1 MTKKNTAVSQY
12 IHIIF
17 ILCGSIFSLSTA
29 HGTELIIQRA
39 DASKQQIIIYD
50 WNYKTR
56 LFFGGKDKDEFNLTY
71 NYLGGTRPGEVRCE
85 NGETTITYE
94 GNQFDIDIRQYNN
107 CKAIETLIKMA
118 TATCPIVMTLNSRLG
133 RVDRILMTCF
143 VTNAK

>member
-1 MTKKNTAVSQY
+1 MIKKDTTVSLY
-12 IHIIF
+12 MHIIF
-17 ILCGSIFSLSTA
+17 ILCGSVFSLSTA
-29 HGTELIIQRA
+29 YGTELIIQRT

-56 LFFGGKDKDEFNLTY
+56 LFFRGKDKDEFSLTY
-71 NYLGGTRPGEVRCE
+71 NYLGGTRPSEVRCE
-85 NGETTITYE
+85 NGETKITHE
-94 GNQFDIDIRQYNN
+94 GNEFDIDIRQYNN

-118 TATCPIVMTLNSRLG
+118 TSTCPIVMTLNSRLG